1 MFPTVCDEFC
11 PVCRE
16 AYVSF
21 LLNICDGTFSKNSQH
36 CQRQSHKMVKH
47 TKIIC
52 RQEPTN
58 FLSVFDHFVVLA
70 FKGLTAFFYH
80 KCFIS
85 IIGTSGLNL

>member
-1 MFPTVCDEFC
+1 M
-11 PVCRE
+11 
-16 AYVSF
+16 SF

-52 RQEPTN
+52 RQER
-58 FLSVFDHFVVLA
+58 VFDHFVVLA

-80 KCFIS
+80 RCFIS